1 MMPRLPLARW
11 KEFHRVGRG
20 KGFTSPSEKGAS
32 TVRNQWARGL
42 SAGLAMS
49 LLWACGEPDRGSSVN
64 AGDSEPTT
72 TAETPTSTSEQPATT
87 EPAASPNS
95 STRATTSAGAT
106 TTAPG
111 PATTQPCEQP
121 VRPPERAAP
130 PDHRI
135 CLTFSLSSTSARR
148 GDVVTGVL
156 RAENR
161 SNETVDL
168 TRPESCPVWWGLYV
182 DGEWMGGQGGEPMGC
197 YPMVTEDEMKP
208 GEVREHQLEFG
219 TDNTSREERQKD
231 RRYEAYA
238 GLQTMNGVLYA
249 APLPLV
255 VDS

>member
-1 MMPRLPLARW
+1 MMPRLRSPRW
-11 KEFHRVGRG
+11 NGFHPSDAG
-20 KGFTSPSEKGAS
+20 KDLPSPREKGAS

-49 LLWACGEPDRGSSVN
+49 LLWACGEPDRASSVK
-64 AGDSEPTT
+64 AGDSDPTT
-72 TAETPTSTSEQPATT
+72 TAEAATSTSGQPPTTDETSSTTSTSATT
-87 EPAASPNS
+87 PS
-95 STRATTSAGAT
+95 SDPT
-106 TTAPG
+106 TTTTT

-121 VRPPERAAP
+121 TRPPERAAP

-135 CLTFSLSSTSARR
+135 CLTFSLSSTTARR

-182 DGEWMGGQGGEPMGC
+182 DGEWMGGQGREPRAC
-197 YPMVTEDEMKP
+197 YAMVTEDEMKP

-219 TDNTSREERQKD
+219 TGNTSREERQKD

-249 APLPLV
+249 AHLPLA